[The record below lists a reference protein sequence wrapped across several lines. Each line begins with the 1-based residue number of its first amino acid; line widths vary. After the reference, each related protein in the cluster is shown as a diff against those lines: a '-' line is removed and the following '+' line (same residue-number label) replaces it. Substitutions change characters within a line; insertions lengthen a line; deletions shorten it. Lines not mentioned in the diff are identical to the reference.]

1 MQSSP
6 IVSSQPPPGLEVV
19 QRVFRE
25 LVHRTV
31 REAEDV
37 DTLVGD
43 VPSREERVFR
53 VVVWISFG
61 NFVRVLARSIH

>member
-1 MQSSP
+1 MHPSP

-43 VPSREERVFR
+43 VPGREERVFR
-53 VVVWISFG
+53 VVVGISYRDL
-61 NFVRVLARSIH
+61 V